1 MKDRVNSAEPH
12 FVVVPVH
19 GIVRN
24 ADRKEKL
31 RQLPNTGNAN
41 VLEMSERLE
50 ALMSVK
56 IAALSTLSKMDCK
69 NIVKSVLL

>member
-1 MKDRVNSAEPH
+1 MA
-12 FVVVPVH
+12 VPVH

-24 ADRKEKL
+24 AEQEEKL

-41 VLEMSERLE
+41 EPEMSERSE
-50 ALMSVK
+50 ALISVK
-56 IAALSTLSKMDCK
+56 IVALSTLSKMDCK